1 MEESRDR
8 RASRSP
14 GPHALP
20 GSRRVVL
27 RRRRAVAGAALVVL
41 LALVGSFA
49 LMAALA
55 GSATRHRPRAPLS
68 RSRRAAVRAAPA
80 APAGG
85 SPGPV
90 QEDEIN
96 RRVLAYT
103 SYIALGTA
111 REPEVA
117 LTFDDE
123 PGPYTPQV
131 LSVLE
136 RMHVKATFFE
146 IGEDVRVFSHCTAAL
161 VKAGMVI
168 GDHTEQ
174 HPPMA
179 LLDRSQQALELDEAS
194 DQIQAAGAPQPLLFR
209 PPYGSFD
216 STTLRLLRAREM
228 VMVLWTVD
236 TSDYQLPGVRRIV
249 ESALH
254 GARAGAIILLHDG
267 GGDRSETVA
276 ALPRIIDGLRAR
288 GYRLVTVPE
297 LLRDDPPPVG
307 QPAPVNLS
315 GD

>member
-1 MEESRDR
+1 M
-8 RASRSP
+8 RAR
-14 GPHALP
+14 
-20 GSRRVVL
+20 L

-41 LALVGSFA
+41 LALVASFA
-49 LMAALA
+49 LIAAPA
-55 GSATRHRPRAPLS
+55 GPARSHHRRAPPSL
-68 RSRRAAVRAAPA
+68 SRRASVPGARAAPA
-80 APAGG
+80 GD
-85 SPGPV
+85 SPGAV
-90 QEDEIN
+90 QEREIN
-96 RRVLAYT
+96 RRVLSYT

-117 LTFDDE
+117 LTFDDG

-136 RMHVKATFFE
+136 RMRVKATFFE
-146 IGEDVRVFSHCTAAL
+146 IGENVRVFSHYTAQL

-179 LLDRSQQALELDEAS
+179 RLDRAQQALELDEAA
-194 DQIQAAGAPQPLLFR
+194 DQIEAMGAPQPLLFR

-216 STTLRLLRAREM
+216 QTTLQLLRERDM

-236 TSDYQLPGVRRIV
+236 TGDYELPGVSRIV
-249 ESALH
+249 ASALR
-254 GARAGAIILLHDG
+254 GARPGAIILMHDG
-267 GGDRSETVA
+267 GGDRLQTVA
-276 ALPRIIDGLRAR
+276 ALPRIIAGLRAR
-288 GYRLVTVPE
+288 GYRLVTAPE